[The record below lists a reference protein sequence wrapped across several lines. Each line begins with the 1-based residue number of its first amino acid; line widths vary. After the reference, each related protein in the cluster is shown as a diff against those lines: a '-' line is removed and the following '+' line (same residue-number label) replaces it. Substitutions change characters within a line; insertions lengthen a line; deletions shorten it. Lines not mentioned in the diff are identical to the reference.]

1 MKQLFVLI
9 LPFLFL
15 LSFSFPVQGQSEE
28 ESVFNDW
35 IKNGGYVHEQ
45 SFSTESTLIGMMTQ
59 HSDFFHTGNWKIS
72 EAKLM
77 LVFSTSQLIHWN
89 SATLT
94 ISLNGDEIY
103 SSLIPVTN
111 GQRET
116 LIIDL
121 PIQSIIIDYSNNL
134 LFKADFRGNENEDW
148 EDDDTCDEEDYET
161 SWINIFKESYVLI
174 AYVPQAPCDTIAQF
188 YHQFT
193 SIDALENKK
202 SAFCLPENAGS
213 NELTAMAAAATGISG
228 NAVLA
233 YENIAYCTAR
243 TFSEM
248 DPYDY
253 ILYFSLYKNLLPQIA
268 EALSPEQKT
277 LAEADAVAA
286 LLHQGNRNILVITGK
301 NEKAL
306 ENTGYMLANP
316 KYVRSISGD
325 TKRINENDDF
335 LMRHES
341 VDQYMQ
347 LTQIGDYV
355 NGLFRQSI
363 DYVIDYPENRTIASS
378 SEIDLDFSYSENLD
392 FNKSLITIYIN
403 DIPIGS
409 KKLSR
414 DKASG
419 DNLLVS
425 IPDDQ
430 VIVGD
435 FTIKIAFDFSV
446 QELWCKVDPNEI
458 PWGYIS
464 NTSML
469 KIMSIDQSRLI
480 FENYPSPFLRDGRLN
495 NLVVVLPD
503 NPQDADYQAMNKIL
517 ITIGKFQ
524 KDNTGSIK
532 VTFSSDPGDLSAAN
546 VISIG
551 RWEKNLIAQDQEDIL
566 FFRFASEN
574 GSISIQPDEKRLI
587 DSSYGNS
594 LGICQIVG
602 SPYSEYLHGLV
613 IISGITDEGMLNA
626 AGFLGTTNNLWKIK
640 GDVYIA
646 ISDKENISYYYSE
659 DHSSDKPATYQSP
672 PETTDISRIMVI
684 AGSLIILCLFAAGF
698 IYAKYR
704 KRD

>member
-1 MKQLFVLI
+1 MKRSLVLFFTIVI
-9 LPFLFL
+9 L
-15 LSFSFPVQGQSEE
+15 FSVYFPVQGQSQTEQLFDTWVNE
-28 ESVFNDW
+28 
-35 IKNGGYVHEQ
+35 GGYVHEQ
-45 SFSTESTLIGMMTQ
+45 SFSTDYTLIGMMTQ
-59 HSDFFHTGNWKIS
+59 YSDFFHTGNWKIS
-72 EAKLM
+72 EAKLT

-116 LIIDL
+116 LTIDL
-121 PIQSIIIDYSNNL
+121 PIQSIIIDYANNL
-134 LFKADFRGNENEDW
+134 LFEADFRGDEDDDW

-161 SWINIFKESYVLI
+161 SWINIFKESYVSV
-174 AYVPQAPCDTIAQF
+174 AYIPQAPCDTIAQF
-188 YHQFT
+188 YRQFT

-202 SAFCLPENAGS
+202 STFCLPENAGT
-213 NELTAMAAAATGISG
+213 NEITAMATAATGISG

-233 YENIAYCTAR
+233 YENIAYCTAN

-253 ILYFSLYKNLLPQIA
+253 ILYFSLYKNLLPQISA
-268 EALSPEQKT
+268 ALSAEQKT
-277 LAEADAVAA
+277 SAEDGAVAA

-306 ENTGYMLANP
+306 ENAGYLLANA
-316 KYVRSISGD
+316 KYIRSIIGD
-325 TKRINENDDF
+325 TRKINENDDF

-341 VDQYMQ
+341 VEQYMQ
-347 LTQIGDYV
+347 LTQIGEYV

-414 DKASG
+414 EKASG
-419 DNLLVS
+419 DNLSVS

-430 VIVGD
+430 VVVGD
-435 FTIKIAFDFSV
+435 FTITIAFDFSV
-446 QELWCKVDPNEI
+446 LELWCKVEPDEI
-458 PWGYIS
+458 PWGFIS

-503 NPQDADYQAMNKIL
+503 NPQDADYQVMNKIL
-517 ITIGKFQ
+517 ITIGRFQ
-524 KDNTGSIK
+524 KDNTGSVK
-532 VTFSSDPGDLSAAN
+532 VTFSSDPGDLSTAN

-551 RWEKNLIAQDQEDIL
+551 RWEKNKIAQGLTDKL
-566 FFRFASEN
+566 FFRFTSEN
-574 GSISIQPDEKRLI
+574 GNVSIQSDEKRLI
-587 DSSYGNS
+587 DSSYGNT
-594 LGICQIVG
+594 LGIGQIIE
-602 SPYSEYLHGLV
+602 SPYSEYLNGLV
-613 IISGITDEGMLNA
+613 IISGITDEGMMNA
-626 AGFLGTTNNLWKIK
+626 ANFLGISNNLWKIK
-640 GDVYIA
+640 GDVFVA

-672 PETTDISRIMVI
+672 SETPDLSGIMVI
-684 AGSLIILCLFAAGF
+684 AGSLIILCLFGAAM